1 MSAVSSHHFLAYSPA
16 SSMPHHLSPNSFLIF
31 LLCFPNV
38 PRTWQIIPVLELFW
52 LQKDRAQYI
61 PSRQLIIDWLVVS
74 VCPPQEGKETLIV
87 LIHTLDLGR
96 WKEQGVW
103 KAGEE
108 YPDSISS
115 HVVRSLGHKPYCI
128 SSGSDDGQTSP
139 GHWSHCS
146 CISVPS
152 SLCMCMFCACMCT
165 YSYMCSCIYV
175 FICGGKRT
183 LLGIIPQATST
194 LLLEYGLE
202 IAKLARLAGHQ
213 VPGVWLSLIPQCWH
227 DSMYHLTCLFL
238 CGF

>member
-1 MSAVSSHHFLAYSPA
+1 MSAVSSHHFLAYCPA
-16 SSMPHHLSPNSFLIF
+16 SSMPHHLSPNSFLIC

-38 PRTWQIIPVLELFW
+38 SRTWQIILELFW

-108 YPDSISS
+108 YPDSISP

-128 SSGSDDGQTSP
+128 SSVSDDGQTSP
-139 GHWSHCS
+139 GQWSIAAVFLCP
-146 CISVPS
+146 VP
-152 SLCMCMFCACMCT
+152 CVCVCFVHACAHVHICVAA
-165 YSYMCSCIYV
+165 YMCSYV
-175 FICGGKRT
+175 GARGHSWVSFLRHLLPYCLNMAWRLPSWLGW
-183 LLGIIPQATST
+183 LGIKCQES
-194 LLLEYGLE
+194 
-202 IAKLARLAGHQ
+202 
-213 VPGVWLSLIPQCWH
+213 
-227 DSMYHLTCLFL
+227 DCL
-238 CGF
+238 